1 MLTVTVLNL
10 EPTIAAL
17 ARIPGAAQKAL
28 KTSARKTL
36 QSAKREAVAK
46 VKARYTSPVGLF
58 TSSLSLKTSASGGS
72 IKSRGSKNPLEKFRA
87 TPAGRITQRGRYI
100 HAEVV
105 RGQGGLLKKAFRKS
119 GGASIYERLTAN
131 RFPIK
136 KLKSVAAPSMLNVA
150 EVLEPVMQKIETEF
164 PMHFISAVS
173 QFL

>member
-1 MLTVTVLNL
+1 MITVTVNL
-10 EPTIAAL
+10 ESAVAAL
-17 ARIPGAAQKAL
+17 ARIPGAAQKAV
-28 KTSARKTL
+28 KQASRKTL

-100 HAEVV
+100 KAEVV

-119 GGASIYERLTAN
+119 GGASIYERLGAR

-136 KLKSVAAPSMLNVA
+136 KLKSVAAPSMLNVP
-150 EVLEPVMQKIETEF
+150 EVREPVMQKIETEF
-164 PMHFISAVS
+164 PVHFISAVS
-173 QFL
+173 SFL